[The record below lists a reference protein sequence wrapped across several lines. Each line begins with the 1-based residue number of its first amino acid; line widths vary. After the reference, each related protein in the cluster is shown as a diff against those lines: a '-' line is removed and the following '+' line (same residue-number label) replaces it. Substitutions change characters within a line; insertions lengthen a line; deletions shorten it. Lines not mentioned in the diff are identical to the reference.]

1 LSKLILFN
9 LLAAI
14 LITLWG
20 QTNQLEAHGN
30 MKNIH
35 YGTAGEYELK
45 VSIIPHEPVSG
56 SVHFHI
62 EPTSSSTTEAI
73 EKAIITVVIRQG
85 EDAFQSRAVNSPS
98 SPTIYDANLTFE
110 TPGEWEVEIKIST
123 KPDIED
129 RISFQLYVLDGGSPT
144 SNAAGIFFLF
154 VFSVLITGSIFL
166 YMRYGRKPKNKIVNE
181 G

>member
-1 LSKLILFN
+1 MSKLILLN

-14 LITLWG
+14 LVTLWG
-20 QTNQLEAHGN
+20 QTNQLEAHGD

-35 YGTAGEYELK
+35 YGTAGEYKLK

-123 KPDIED
+123 KPNIED
-129 RISFQLYVLDGGSPT
+129 KISFQLYVLDAGSPT

-166 YMRYGRKPKNKIVNE
+166 YMRYGRNPKNKIVKE

>member
-1 LSKLILFN
+1 M
-9 LLAAI
+9 
-14 LITLWG
+14 LWG
-20 QTNQLEAHGN
+20 QTDRLEAHGN

-35 YGTAGEYELK
+35 YGTAGEYDLK
-45 VSIIPHEPVSG
+45 ISIIPHEPVSG

-62 EPTSSSTTEAI
+62 EPTLSSTTEPI

-85 EDAFQSRAVNSPS
+85 ENAFQSRAVNSPS

-123 KPDIED
+123 HPNIED
-129 RISFQLYVLDGGSPT
+129 KLSFQLSILGAGSAT

-166 YMRYGRKPKNKIVNE
+166 YMRYGRKSKNKIISDE
-181 G
+181 

>member
-1 LSKLILFN
+1 MSKLILFN
-9 LLAAI
+9 LLSAI

-20 QTNQLEAHGN
+20 QPNQLEAHGN

-35 YGTAGEYELK
+35 FGTAGEYELK

-123 KPDIED
+123 KLNIED
-129 RISFQLYVLDGGSPT
+129 KINFKLSILDSGSAT

-154 VFSVLITGSIFL
+154 VFSVLITGSVFL
-166 YMRYGRKPKNKIVNE
+166 YVRYGRKSKNKIISE
-181 G
+181 E

>member
-1 LSKLILFN
+1 M
-9 LLAAI
+9 
-14 LITLWG
+14 LWG
-20 QTNQLEAHGN
+20 ETVRLEAHGN
-30 MKNIH
+30 MKDIH
-35 YGTAGEYELK
+35 YGTTGEYDLK
-45 VSIIPHEPVSG
+45 ISIIPHEPVSG

-62 EPTSSSTTEAI
+62 EPTLSSTTEPI
-73 EKAIITVVIRQG
+73 EKAIITVIIRQG

-123 KPDIED
+123 KLNIED
-129 RISFQLYVLDGGSPT
+129 KINFKLSILDSGSAT

-166 YMRYGRKPKNKIVNE
+166 YIRYGRKPKTKIISE
-181 G
+181 E

>member
-1 LSKLILFN
+1 LSKLILLN

-35 YGTAGEYELK
+35 FGTTGEYDLI

-62 EPTSSSTTEAI
+62 EPTLSSTAEPL
-73 EKAIITVVIRQG
+73 EKAIVTVVIRQG
-85 EDAFQSRAVNSPS
+85 ENAFQSRAVNSPS

-129 RISFQLYVLDGGSPT
+129 KISFQLYILDAGSPT

-166 YMRYGRKPKNKIVNE
+166 YIRYGRKPKNKIVNE
-181 G
+181 K